1 MTPHD
6 PYRETQILPATPQRL
21 RLTLVE
27 EAIRRARLTAELW
40 REARDHQ
47 ALESL
52 IGCRAIVSE
61 LLAGVREG
69 ESPLAKQV
77 VALYVFL
84 FQLLTRAQVTRDVA
98 ALDTAIRV
106 LEEERQTWSQL
117 CLQYADAPVHG
128 ARSLEVE
135 EVAASAGSFDGHSS
149 SFTPTA
155 ASRFSLDA

>member
-6 PYRETQILPATPQRL
+6 TYLETQILTATPQRL
-21 RLTLVE
+21 RLTLIE

-40 REARDHQ
+40 REARDDE

-69 ESPLAKQV
+69 ESPLARQV

-84 FQLLTRAQVTRDVA
+84 FQLLTRAQITRAAA
-98 ALDTAIRV
+98 ALGTAIRV

-117 CLQYADAPVHG
+117 CRQYADAPVHG

-135 EVAASAGSFDGHSS
+135 EIAASAGPFDGHSS
-149 SFTPTA
+149 GFNPSA
-155 ASRFSLDA
+155 ASRVSLEA